1 LRRHDAGVLGNFGLF
16 YVNGSL
22 PQYVHGFSVPETGL
36 GIMPMII
43 PLLVLP
49 RFVPRIVD
57 RFGIAPVLGFAFSV
71 VSIGLFPLSVNT
83 ATSYLVYAPSLF
95 VIGIGMA
102 PAMPALTVEMTEA
115 LPAARAGVGG
125 GLQSATREP
134 SSALGT
140 NITAAVVILEATTPH
155 TVSEAIAGH
164 PRCPRRD
171 HRLLCAGCN
180 PRLRRHGRPHP
191 HRRDR
196 YRHAHRLGHPAK
208 RSRAHHPADD

>member
-1 LRRHDAGVLGNFGLF
+1 MGKPDRHRSVRRRHCSLGDLGACRAARASSSPRTPPVHAAHAGGKLRRHDAGVLGNFGLF

-95 VIGIGMA
+95 V
-102 PAMPALTVEMTEA
+102 
-115 LPAARAGVGG
+115 
-125 GLQSATREP
+125 
-134 SSALGT
+134 
-140 NITAAVVILEATTPH
+140 
-155 TVSEAIAGH
+155 TVSYTH
-164 PRCPRRD
+164 LTLPTSD
-171 HRLLCAGCN
+171 LV
-180 PRLRRHGRPHP
+180 
-191 HRRDR
+191 
-196 YRHAHRLGHPAK
+196 
-208 RSRAHHPADD
+208 